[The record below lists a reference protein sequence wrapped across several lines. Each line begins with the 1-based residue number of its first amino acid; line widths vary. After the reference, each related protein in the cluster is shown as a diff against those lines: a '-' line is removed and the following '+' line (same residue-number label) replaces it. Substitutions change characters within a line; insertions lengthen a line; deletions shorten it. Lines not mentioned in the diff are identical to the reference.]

1 MEHEREATHRPQR
14 LLVAIELVDG
24 LFEARIEE
32 PGTERPHFEMAG
44 PPRPYGEVVEEVLD
58 ALRRHLLSPGE

>member
-1 MEHEREATHRPQR
+1 MEHEQASEHRAHR
-14 LLVAIELVDG
+14 LLLAIEPVNG

-32 PGTERPHFEMAG
+32 PDTGLPHFTMAG